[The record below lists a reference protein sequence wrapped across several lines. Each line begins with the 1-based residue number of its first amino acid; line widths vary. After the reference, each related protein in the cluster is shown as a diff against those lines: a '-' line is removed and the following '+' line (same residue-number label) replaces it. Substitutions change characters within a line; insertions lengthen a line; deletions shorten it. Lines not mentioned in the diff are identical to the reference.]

1 MTDISD
7 TSRAHIVHL
16 LEEQKYD
23 EVLPILSDLREKNP
37 SDREYR
43 MYHLLVVRIL
53 VLRWNLSRTLTRPA
67 IYSNTMAKRTIKR
80 LASVML
86 VSASTKLIQSLGQ
99 IYRAAETALGKRRI
113 KRVVIAAAVSGF
125 LLTLLASYMVEGSN
139 VTILVPSNILNST
152 DVSHPT
158 ISALSAKAY
167 NPNNSTTADEN
178 GRQIPLPTEAD
189 EGNFFRASEPREL
202 SPTEH
207 LQDSKEQKLTLS
219 GPEVAKAISQANA
232 SKLFAERQQPKA
244 VLNIGS
250 SKELAANENNNGAK
264 TPKESLGY
272 YQSQRAVPIRK
283 STSFASA
290 IVQKIDTGT
299 SLNVLEFIGSWAKVQ
314 LGPGG
319 ITGFVRR
326 EFLVSVKKNESNVTH
341 SSPSGEEISD
351 ATVFPLGSTS

>member
-16 LEEQKYD
+16 LEQQKYD
-23 EVLPILSDLREKNP
+23 EVLPILSNLREKNP
-37 SDREYR
+37 SDRESR
-43 MYHLLVVRIL
+43 VYHLLVVRIL

-67 IYSNTMAKRTIKR
+67 IYSSTTAKRTIKR
-80 LASVML
+80 LASVVR
-86 VSASTKLIQSLGQ
+86 VSESTKFIQSLGQ
-99 IYRAAETALGKRRI
+99 IYRAAETALAKRRI
-113 KRVVIAAAVSGF
+113 KRDIIAVTVSGF
-125 LLTLLASYMVEGSN
+125 LITLLASYMVEGSN
-139 VTILVPSNILNST
+139 VTILVPSNILTST
-152 DVSHPT
+152 DLSV
-158 ISALSAKAY
+158 SALGAKAY
-167 NPNNSTTADEN
+167 NPNNSRTADED
-178 GRQIPLPTEAD
+178 GRQIPLLPEAD
-189 EGNFFRASEPREL
+189 ERNFFRASQPREL

-207 LQDSKEQKLTLS
+207 LQDSKEQKHTLS
-219 GPEVAKAISQANA
+219 GPEVAKATSQANA
-232 SKLFAERQQPKA
+232 SKLFAERQQPKT

-250 SKELAANENNNGAK
+250 SRELAANENNGDK
-264 TPKESLGY
+264 TPRESLEY
-272 YQSQRAVPIRK
+272 YQSQRAIPIRK

-290 IVQKIDTGT
+290 IVHKIDTGT

>member
-23 EVLPILSDLREKNP
+23 EVLPILSDLKEKNP
-37 SDREYR
+37 SDRESR

-53 VLRWNLSRTLTRPA
+53 VLRWNLSRTVTRPA
-67 IYSNTMAKRTIKR
+67 IDSSTMAKRTIKS
-80 LASVML
+80 LASVVL

-113 KRVVIAAAVSGF
+113 KRVVIAVAVSGF

-139 VTILVPSNILNST
+139 VAILVPSNILNSI

-158 ISALSAKAY
+158 ISALGAKAY
-167 NPNNSTTADEN
+167 NPNNFTTADED

-189 EGNFFRASEPREL
+189 ERNIFRASEPREL
-202 SPTEH
+202 LPTEH
-207 LQDSKEQKLTLS
+207 LQDSKEQKFTLS
-219 GPEVAKAISQANA
+219 GPDVAKATSQVNA

-244 VLNIGS
+244 VLNIES
-250 SKELAANENNNGAK
+250 SRELAANENNGAK
-264 TPKESLGY
+264 TPRESLGH

-299 SLNVLEFIGSWAKVQ
+299 SLNVLEFIGSWAKVE
-314 LGPGG
+314 LGPAG

-341 SSPSGEEISD
+341 RSPSGEEISD

>member
-37 SDREYR
+37 SDREFR

-53 VLRWNLSRTLTRPA
+53 VLRWNLSRTVTRPA
-67 IYSNTMAKRTIKR
+67 IDSSTMAKRTIKS
-80 LASVML
+80 LASVVL

-139 VTILVPSNILNST
+139 VAILVPSNILNST

-158 ISALSAKAY
+158 ISALGTKAY
-167 NPNNSTTADEN
+167 NPNNSTTADED
-178 GRQIPLPTEAD
+178 GRQIRLLTEAD
-189 EGNFFRASEPREL
+189 ERNFFRASEPRE
-202 SPTEH
+202 PTEH
-207 LQDSKEQKLTLS
+207 LQDLTEQKLTLS
-219 GPEVAKAISQANA
+219 GPDVAKATSQVKA

-244 VLNIGS
+244 VLNIES
-250 SKELAANENNNGAK
+250 SRELAANENNRAK
-264 TPKESLGY
+264 TPRESLGY
-272 YQSQRAVPIRK
+272 YQSQRAIPIRK

-299 SLNVLEFIGSWAKVQ
+299 SLNVLEFVGSWAKVE
-314 LGPGG
+314 LGPAG

-341 SSPSGEEISD
+341 RSPSGEEISD
-351 ATVFPLGSTS
+351 APVFPLGSTS

>member
-37 SDREYR
+37 SDRESR

-53 VLRWNLSRTLTRPA
+53 VLRWNLSRTVTRPA
-67 IYSNTMAKRTIKR
+67 IDSSTMAKRTIKR
-80 LASVML
+80 LASVVL

-113 KRVVIAAAVSGF
+113 KRVVIAAAVSSF

-139 VTILVPSNILNST
+139 VAILVPSNILNSI

-158 ISALSAKAY
+158 ISALGAKAY
-167 NPNNSTTADEN
+167 KPNNPTTADED
-178 GRQIPLPTEAD
+178 GRQIPLPTKAD
-189 EGNFFRASEPREL
+189 ERNIFRVTSEPRE
-202 SPTEH
+202 PTEH

-219 GPEVAKAISQANA
+219 GPDVAKATSQVNA

-244 VLNIGS
+244 VLNIDRS
-250 SKELAANENNNGAK
+250 RELAANENNGDK
-264 TPKESLGY
+264 TPRESLGY

-299 SLNVLEFIGSWAKVQ
+299 SLNVLEFIGSWAKVE
-314 LGPGG
+314 LGPAG

-341 SSPSGEEISD
+341 RSPSGEEISD
-351 ATVFPLGSTS
+351 ATVFPLGSTL

>member
-16 LEEQKYD
+16 LEQQKYD

-37 SDREYR
+37 SDRESR

-53 VLRWNLSRTLTRPA
+53 VLRWNLSRSVTRPA
-67 IYSNTMAKRTIKR
+67 IDSSTMAKRPIKR
-80 LASVML
+80 LASVVL

-139 VTILVPSNILNST
+139 VAILVPSNILNST

-158 ISALSAKAY
+158 ISALGTKAY
-167 NPNNSTTADEN
+167 NPNNSTTADED
-178 GRQIPLPTEAD
+178 GRQIRLLTEAD
-189 EGNFFRASEPREL
+189 ERNFFRASEPRE
-202 SPTEH
+202 PTEH

-219 GPEVAKAISQANA
+219 GPDVAKATSQVNA

-244 VLNIGS
+244 VLNIES
-250 SKELAANENNNGAK
+250 SRELAANENNGDK
-264 TPKESLGY
+264 TPRESLGY

-299 SLNVLEFIGSWAKVQ
+299 SLNVLEFIGSWAKVE
-314 LGPGG
+314 LGPAG

-341 SSPSGEEISD
+341 NSPSGEEISD
-351 ATVFPLGSTS
+351 ATVFPLGSTL

>member
-7 TSRAHIVHL
+7 NSRAHIVHL
-16 LEEQKYD
+16 LEEQKYE

-37 SDREYR
+37 SDRESR
-43 MYHLLVVRIL
+43 VYHLLVVRIL
-53 VLRWNLSRTLTRPA
+53 VLRWNLSRALTRPA
-67 IYSNTMAKRTIKR
+67 IDSSTTAKRTIKR
-80 LASVML
+80 LASVVR

-139 VTILVPSNILNST
+139 VAILVPSNTLNST

-158 ISALSAKAY
+158 ISALGTKAY
-167 NPNNSTTADEN
+167 NPNNSRTADED
-178 GRQIPLPTEAD
+178 GRQIPLLPEAD
-189 EGNFFRASEPREL
+189 ERNFFQASEPREL
-202 SPTEH
+202 LPTEH
-207 LQDSKEQKLTLS
+207 LQDSKDQKVTLS
-219 GPEVAKAISQANA
+219 GPEVAKATSQVKAA
-232 SKLFAERQQPKA
+232 KLFAERQQPKT

-250 SKELAANENNNGAK
+250 SRELAANENNGDK
-264 TPKESLGY
+264 TPRESLEY
-272 YQSQRAVPIRK
+272 YQSQRAIPIRK

>member
-37 SDREYR
+37 SDRESR

-53 VLRWNLSRTLTRPA
+53 VLRWNLSRTVTRPA
-67 IYSNTMAKRTIKR
+67 IDSSTMAKRTIKS
-80 LASVML
+80 LASVVL

-139 VTILVPSNILNST
+139 VAILVPSNILNSI

-158 ISALSAKAY
+158 ISALGAKAY
-167 NPNNSTTADEN
+167 NPNNSTTADED
-178 GRQIPLPTEAD
+178 GRQIPLPAEAD
-189 EGNFFRASEPREL
+189 ERNIFRVTSEPTE
-202 SPTEH
+202 PTEH
-207 LQDSKEQKLTLS
+207 LQDLTEQKLTLS
-219 GPEVAKAISQANA
+219 GPDVAKATSQVNA

-244 VLNIGS
+244 VLNIDRS
-250 SKELAANENNNGAK
+250 RELAANENNGDK
-264 TPKESLGY
+264 TPRESLGH
-272 YQSQRAVPIRK
+272 YQSQRAIPIRK
-283 STSFASA
+283 STRFAAA
-290 IVQKIDTGT
+290 IVQEIDTGT
-299 SLNVLEFIGSWAKVQ
+299 SLNVLEFIGSWAKVE
-314 LGPGG
+314 LGPAG

-351 ATVFPLGSTS
+351 ATVFPLGSTL